1 MKLLIRKQFH
11 FAKSFA
17 WAKRWAETGV
27 VGCGERVKLLVTMSE
42 RENNKQTNRSARE
55 KRRPNEQ
62 TLRYRKYKNAV
73 AKPNKKGTAQ
83 AKETEGGKEKD
94 RECEK

>member
-1 MKLLIRKQFH
+1 MPGPKDGQRRG
-11 FAKSFA
+11 
-17 WAKRWAETGV
+17 WWGV
-27 VGCGERVKLLVTMSE
+27 ERVKLLVTMSE
-42 RENNKQTNRSARE
+42 RENSKQTNRSVRE

-73 AKPNKKGTAQ
+73 AKPNKKSTAQ